1 MNYNLK
7 NIKNSIDNEKIDI
20 DDDFLHLEFDV
31 NP

>member
-20 DDDFLHLEFDV
+20 DDDFLYLEFDV
-31 NP
+31 DP